1 MANISIDVAIRIM
14 SNVASPISKQ
24 LIELLIW
31 GLKESVYNECINV
44 CNVENSNV
52 SATKIRSAKKVGM
65 ILYLEDKI
73 NNFNQEK
80 QIKNHTVNERRQT
93 VKFHGNFKQIL

>member
-1 MANISIDVAIRIM
+1 MANMRIEVAISIM

-24 LIELLIW
+24 LIELFIW

-44 CNVENSNV
+44 CNMENSNV

-65 ILYLEDKI
+65 NLCFENQI
-73 NNFNQEK
+73 NNFNQK
-80 QIKNHTVNERRQT
+80 ANNIIPACKIH
-93 VKFHGNFKQIL
+93 

>member
-1 MANISIDVAIRIM
+1 MANMSIDVAIRIM

-24 LIELLIW
+24 LIELFIW
-31 GLKESVYNECINV
+31 GLKESVYNERINV

-73 NNFNQEK
+73 NNFNQEANK
-80 QIKNHTVNERRQT
+80 KPYC
-93 VKFHGNFKQIL
+93 